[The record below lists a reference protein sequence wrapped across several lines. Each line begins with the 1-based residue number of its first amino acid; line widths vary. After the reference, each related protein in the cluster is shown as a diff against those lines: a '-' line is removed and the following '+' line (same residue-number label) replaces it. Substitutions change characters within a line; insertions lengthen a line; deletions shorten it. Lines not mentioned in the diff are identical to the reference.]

1 MSTATSE
8 IIALRDALTASTAPQ
23 DWAAHA
29 ACTKADPSV
38 FYPGQGQRSRAAKR
52 ICMACPVRLDCLTWA
67 LRRNERYGVWGGLG
81 DSDRRRLRREL
92 LSAQAAESIQEL
104 AG

>member
-1 MSTATSE
+1 MRTSTAE
-8 IIALRDALTASTAPQ
+8 ISALRDTLTAGTAQQ

-29 ACTKADPSV
+29 ACTQADPAV

-52 ICMACPVRLDCLTWA
+52 ICLACPVRLDCLTWA
-67 LRRNERYGVWGGLG
+67 LSRNERYGVWGGMG
-81 DSDRRRLRREL
+81 GSDRRRLRREL
-92 LSAQAAESIQEL
+92 LGAQVIEAMQEL